1 MSEVTLYLSRPLP
14 SQEGTLGLLPKSHN
28 LALTV
33 LSVPSLALTV
43 LYGHNLALTVLYGHN
58 LALTVLCMPSLLD
71 SGRNMT
77 RQEGR
82 CKATWKREFKLPQ
95 REAGPPNCPYDEVDT
110 HE

>member
-14 SQEGTLGLLPKSHN
+14 SQEETLGLLPKSHN

-33 LSVPSLALTV
+33 LSVPS
-43 LYGHNLALTVLYGHN
+43 LALTVLYGHN